1 MCSSIPHRDPMA
13 LPSPSPHGIPTA
25 NDQAPP
31 SPLSGHH
38 AVSWRRHPPRLHRRH
53 PGTITRSIDA
63 LPVVRPSH
71 LHYGRPG
78 AVARRT
84 AVLPIVRPPRLH
96 HWRPGAASL
105 PIIRS
110 PRLHRRAPPPP
121 PIATAALLP
130 PQLLVDQVLA
140 TRGSSAATHGPG
152 RTPSPWQP
160 LSLEST
166 SCRTCASQCS
176 K

>member
-13 LPSPSPHGIPTA
+13 LPSPLPHGIPTA

-53 PGTITRSIDA
+53 PGAITRSVDA

-71 LHYGRPG
+71 LHYGRPS

-96 HWRPGAASL
+96 RWRPGAASL

-121 PIATAALLP
+121 HCYSRPTAATATCRP
-130 PQLLVDQVLA
+130 
-140 TRGSSAATHGPG
+140 GPG
-152 RTPSPWQP
+152 HPGELRRHPRTRENPITVAAPISGEHKLQN
-160 LSLEST
+160 LCIT
-166 SCRTCASQCS
+166 VF
-176 K
+176 